1 METLT
6 DIRQANQEAA
16 RGSRRGGLS
25 LPSLRDSSRRC
36 SHLDPAGLPGLRST
50 RTACMPA
57 PPQNRQRTRSVV
69 AASPSSTALLS
80 AAEPRQLSRS
90 APSIMEPLCSN
101 AVMQAGAHSQ
111 TRLVFQ
117 DTVNEQKGPL
127 LAQHPRMPKLLA
139 PLTSQPRDIAAL
151 PVLKHRVPL
160 KPISRIALCSRTWLR
175 RERLF
180 WGSPPTGLLITKG
193 GSEES
198 GSSSQS
204 SSCDLEDEE
213 YERDVCEGASGT
225 RNMKLIG
232 NRLAPHLNSVS
243 RTEVGE
249 TQQHFKVLSKI
260 SSIPPIQGLAH
271 DLDGEPIGCTN
282 SHCEGKATNDSF
294 IKYQYAQQDDTVNEE
309 SSITSKC
316 KGENNNLGCPPKP
329 DTKSNHGIF
338 HMNNDQ
344 GESIASCEGTYRIYL
359 QHIQPSRKTIRD
371 SFCEEAR
378 ADDPI
383 PRREDVKLPSVSTDG
398 AIKLFTPAGN
408 LPRSHT
414 DPRGEE
420 RRLRTVKHL
429 LNKDRRT
436 IVKSELRA
444 VIQTTQLSL
453 SVLAHK
459 NRSILNRNKSKSNVK
474 GSTQGKDKTRNAPEL
489 IISGETVTKL
499 KSRLNSVK
507 SVRCHIGTDS
517 PGKKVSDQGKRAS
530 PDKINRAQ
538 QHAPEKELK
547 SIGQLKRDGLPDP
560 PRSKSSAAFTTSKDM
575 LQEIQN
581 GDEALAIHKVFF
593 GPVYDNVRVYSS
605 REKVKGRQVQ
615 SAPTR
620 KTQQCYG
627 VKHRPLK
634 QAQRKSP
641 KESLV
646 ISAKSKP
653 KLAPSGMKAHIA
665 AAPKK
670 DTHKVK
676 KDGHTKAELVP
687 SKDVG
692 ICQSSYPETGLST
705 IEKTIKSNGKR
716 LTTPAASFHDQDH
729 SRPHM
734 NMQEIR
740 DPNRPAPEPV
750 SSQSPQ
756 QPKIRTW
763 MSSWGSNTIMSSVYQ
778 KFLDEVGDGPLTDD
792 LLQCL
797 AEELITLEERGVST
811 GPENLEFNGEKYNLS
826 GKKTFLEDDSID
838 RAALLD
844 GGLVVDDT
852 TTWTKG
858 EVLGRGA
865 YGIVYC
871 GLTSQGHLVAV
882 KQVSLHSSDPDT
894 ANTAEYGRLQ
904 REVELLKNLRHAN
917 IVGFLGTSLYQHVV
931 SIFMEYI
938 PGGSIASILQ
948 RFGPLPERVLA
959 LYTHQILEG
968 VAYLHLNRVI
978 HRDLKG
984 NNVML
989 MPTGVIKLI
998 DFGCARRLSCLN
1010 HTASHSADLVK
1021 SVHGT
1026 PYWMAPEVINETGY
1040 GRKSDIWSVGC
1051 TVFEMATGKP
1061 PLAHMDKMA
1070 ALFYIGARRGLMPTL
1085 PSGFSDHAKNFVKI
1099 CLTSD
1104 QRLRPSADQLLKHSF
1119 IPKRETGAHAK
1130 NCCAHPEGLCG

>member
-581 GDEALAIHKVFF
+581 GDEALAIHK
-593 GPVYDNVRVYSS
+593 
-605 REKVKGRQVQ
+605 
-615 SAPTR
+615 
-620 KTQQCYG
+620 
-627 VKHRPLK
+627 
-634 QAQRKSP
+634 
-641 KESLV
+641 
-646 ISAKSKP
+646 
-653 KLAPSGMKAHIA
+653 
-665 AAPKK
+665 
-670 DTHKVK
+670 
-676 KDGHTKAELVP
+676 
-687 SKDVG
+687 
-692 ICQSSYPETGLST
+692 
-705 IEKTIKSNGKR
+705 
-716 LTTPAASFHDQDH
+716 
-729 SRPHM
+729 
-734 NMQEIR
+734 
-740 DPNRPAPEPV
+740 
-750 SSQSPQ
+750 
-756 QPKIRTW
+756 
-763 MSSWGSNTIMSSVYQ
+763 